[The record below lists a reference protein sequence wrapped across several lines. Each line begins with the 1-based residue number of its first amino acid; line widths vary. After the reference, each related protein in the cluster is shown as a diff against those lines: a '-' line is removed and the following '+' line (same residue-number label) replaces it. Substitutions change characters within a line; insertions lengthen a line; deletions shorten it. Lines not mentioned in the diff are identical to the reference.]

1 MNDNKSF
8 LKRLISNP
16 DFSRL
21 LILILMFA
29 LTAVL
34 QRNFFARRAIVRNI
48 DSFTPLILMTMG
60 QAAVIISGGLDLS
73 VGTAL
78 SLMTCVLTSV
88 MKEGVPITGLYA
100 LVVTFAV
107 AMAIGA
113 VNGIGIGY
121 LRIPPVIVTFATSF
135 IWLGIALFLRPT
147 PGGEAVDWFQ
157 AFYRIRN
164 IETAPAFLK
173 AFGETIPPSLILV
186 LIGCLMWWIIS
197 RTRTGRYIYAV
208 GSNNQS
214 AYETGINTAWVQMK
228 ACMIN
233 SAFIFLAA
241 LFFVGQNGSGDA
253 RMGDPLTLK
262 AIAAAVVGG
271 IALTGGR
278 GSVYFALIGALIFSF
293 VSKIIFFANIPN
305 AYQTLFGGVI
315 VIVAIAASQLAT
327 LSGRRAGQESKLT

>member
-1 MNDNKSF
+1 
-8 LKRLISNP
+8 
-16 DFSRL
+16 L
-21 LILILMFA
+21 L
-29 LTAVL
+29 
-34 QRNFFARRAIVRNI
+34 
-48 DSFTPLILMTMG
+48 
-60 QAAVIISGGLDLS
+60 
-73 VGTAL
+73 
-78 SLMTCVLTSV
+78 TCVLTSV
-88 MKEGVPITGLYA
+88 MREGVPITGLYA
-100 LVVTFAV
+100 LAVTFAV

-113 VNGIGIGY
+113 INGVGIGY

-147 PGGEAVDWFQ
+147 PGGETVGWFQ

-173 AFGETIPPSLILV
+173 AFGEILPPSLILI
-186 LIGCLMWWIIS
+186 LIGCLVWWIVS

-208 GSNNQS
+208 GGNSQS

-233 SAFIFLAA
+233 SVFIFLTA

-278 GSVYFALIGALIFSF
+278 GSVFFALIGALIFSF

-315 VIVAIAASQLAT
+315 VIVAIAASQLYT
-327 LSGRRAGQESKLT
+327 LSSRRTGQESKLT